1 MPKKLLITKIY
12 FFDKITQIKYDVI
25 LISEVL
31 EHLTFPEKI
40 LKFLYSLIN
49 ANGVI
54 LGSIP
59 NRYDLTE
66 IEKFIVHKFCIYK
79 SLRFLY
85 NLFNKK
91 KIRSKKIPFNYESGH
106 IQHFTLRTFKKIVK
120 DNKLNLEFIK
130 NGSLMVAD
138 FSGSTFL
145 KPEFMR
151 KLNGKI
157 AEYLPS
163 QLSVTWIFK
172 LNKN

>member
-1 MPKKLLITKIY
+1 M
-12 FFDKITQIKYDVI
+12 I

-31 EHLTFPEKI
+31 QHLTFPEKT
-40 LKFLYSLIN
+40 LKFFYSLLN
-49 ANGVI
+49 ANGFI

-59 NRYDLTE
+59 NGYSLTK
-66 IEKFIVHKFCIYK
+66 IEKFIIHKFCIYK

-91 KIRSKKIPFNYESGH
+91 RIRSKKIQFNYESGH
-106 IQHFTLRTFKKIVK
+106 IQHFTLKTFKRIVK
-120 DNKLNLEFIK
+120 DSKLNLEFIK
-130 NGSLMVAD
+130 NGLLMGAD
-138 FSGSTFL
+138 VSGSTFL

-163 QLSVTWIFK
+163 QFSAKWIFK